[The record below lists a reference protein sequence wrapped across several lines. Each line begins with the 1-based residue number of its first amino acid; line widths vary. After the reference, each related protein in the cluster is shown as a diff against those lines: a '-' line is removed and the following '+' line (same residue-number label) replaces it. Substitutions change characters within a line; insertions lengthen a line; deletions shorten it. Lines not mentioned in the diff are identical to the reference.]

1 MLQMINSSDAI
12 HVNKLAKVIQL
23 VVLFT
28 GLAILSTGCAFTR
41 TTVAINFKPVVDSP
55 VGPKS
60 VAYLSVGDI
69 KDTRPVEDKYVLT
82 HKFDGYGDQ
91 TSGAFVTEQPVAEVF
106 KQGLIEALQTNG
118 FARTASP
125 THFELRAN
133 IQQFDNRVISGFLEA
148 TVKPELT
155 VRFELLD
162 GSGTVVWRDTMI
174 GRSTLQTPWGNG
186 EFIVKTFN
194 AAAED
199 AIRQLLADDSFRGY
213 FLPKKT

>member
-1 MLQMINSSDAI
+1 MINLCDVV
-12 HVNKLAKVIQL
+12 HMNKLTKFIQL
-23 VVLFT
+23 TLLLT
-28 GLAILSTGCAFTR
+28 GLAIFSTGCAFTR
-41 TTVAINFKPVVDSP
+41 TKVAINFNPAVDSP

-82 HKFDGYGDQ
+82 HKFDGYGNQ

-118 FARTASP
+118 FARAESQK
-125 THFELRAN
+125 HLELRAN
-133 IQQFDNRVISGFLEA
+133 IQEFDNRVIAGFLEA

-162 GSGTVVWRDTMI
+162 DNGTVVWRDTMI

>member
-1 MLQMINSSDAI
+1 MINLCDVV
-12 HVNKLAKVIQL
+12 HMNKLTKFIQL
-23 VVLFT
+23 TLLLT
-28 GLAILSTGCAFTR
+28 GLAIFSTGCAFTR
-41 TTVAINFKPVVDSP
+41 TKVAINFNPAVDSP

-82 HKFDGYGDQ
+82 HKFDGYGNQ

-118 FARTASP
+118 FAREATK

-133 IQQFDNRVISGFLEA
+133 IQEFDNRDIVGFWEA

-155 VRFELLD
+155 VRCE
-162 GSGTVVWRDTMI
+162 
-174 GRSTLQTPWGNG
+174 
-186 EFIVKTFN
+186 
-194 AAAED
+194 
-199 AIRQLLADDSFRGY
+199 
-213 FLPKKT
+213 